1 MSFHVNQNDMSIELT
16 HHNVGTVGFNL
27 CLGYHISWASFRNL
41 THACFESP
49 FNKCWT
55 PIQFRV
61 LLVDPIQLCYNTCS
75 IIYLIRPLRYTDQPR
90 LHLPSTSYI
99 PWRGFQPGVEYSGWF
114 FLMCMQV
121 DDTTWSATSA
131 RPWGASRMRVS
142 DCLAPHLHRLRNL
155 AGRFELLATW
165 QAPTR
170 HACWNSKERMSFLLI
185 YNMPPTF
192 FSQIHM
198 IKISVSR
205 DLIIKKIALGAPVW
219 QRGKKGPLYRY
230 ATHEV
235 HIWVTLYERFLNF
248 LAVWK
253 SIHIY
258 FYLNHRYI
266 ASR

>member
-1 MSFHVNQNDMSIELT
+1 MRVLRAHSISVELRS
-16 HHNVGTVGFNL
+16 NSGFFSWSDPIML
-27 CLGYHISWASFRNL
+27 KYVLDHISYPAS
-41 THACFESP
+41 
-49 FNKCWT
+49 
-55 PIQFRV
+55 PIYRS
-61 LLVDPIQLCYNTCS
+61 T
-75 IIYLIRPLRYTDQPR
+75 TT
-90 LHLPSTSYI
+90 PSTIDVLYTLG
-99 PWRGFQPGVEYSGWF
+99 GFQPGVEYSGWF